1 MTQIKR
7 VIVVGRWF
15 AVFIVAA
22 TLAACGGGDASS
34 SAASQ
39 PTPATSSA
47 SSNPPVDSSA
57 PAPTPAPTPAP
68 SPTPAPA
75 PTVGAATLSWT
86 APDQNTDGSALTNL
100 AGYRIYYGTS
110 ASDLNQ
116 VISISNVGIT
126 AYVIDDLTAGTYYF
140 SIRAYTSAGTESS
153 LSNVVSDTIS

>member
-1 MTQIKR
+1 MTQIAR
-7 VIVVGRWF
+7 VDMAGRWF
-15 AVFIVAA
+15 AVLVATV
-22 TLAACGGGDASS
+22 TLAACGGGDGSS
-34 SAASQ
+34 SA
-39 PTPATSSA
+39 SA
-47 SSNPPVDSSA
+47 SSQSAPVTSSSSSSPPVTSS
-57 PAPTPAPTPAP
+57 
-68 SPTPAPA
+68 SPA

-110 ASDLNQ
+110 ANDLDQ

-126 AYVIDDLTAGTYYF
+126 AYVVDDLTAGTYYF